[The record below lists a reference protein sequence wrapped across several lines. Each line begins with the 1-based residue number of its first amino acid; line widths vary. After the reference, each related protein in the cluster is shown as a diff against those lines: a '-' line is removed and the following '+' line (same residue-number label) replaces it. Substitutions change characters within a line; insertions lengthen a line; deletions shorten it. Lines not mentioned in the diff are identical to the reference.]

1 MKISCSVLNL
11 ILVLVGLALPVRA
24 ALDEVEVSGLF
35 KEGSDL
41 FKEANE
47 VYAADASQAEDLYEK
62 AALRFERVVREGG
75 IENGKLYYN
84 IGNAYFRAGDLGRSI
99 LNFRKAEQF
108 NPNDPNVQQNL
119 AYARSQRKDELAE
132 KGKTK
137 MMHILLFW
145 HYDFS
150 FEQRFTLF
158 AVCFALLWIAVG
170 VRLFAPRPFLKWII
184 GLAGLASAVL
194 GISLVVE
201 SLAIKNERPGVVL
214 AEAVTARKGDSESYE
229 ASFQEPLHAG
239 AEFVLVEERKNWV
252 QVELP
257 DGRTCWLPS
266 GAVAMV
272 R

>member
-1 MKISCSVLNL
+1 MKIQRSLFT
-11 ILVLVGLALPVRA
+11 IFLVMVALALPALA
-24 ALDEVEVSGLF
+24 ALDELETSGLF

-47 VYAADASQAEDLYEK
+47 AYAADPSKAEELYEK
-62 AALRFERVVREGG
+62 AALRFERVATEGG

-99 LNFRKAEQF
+99 LNYRKAEQF
-108 NPNDPNVQQNL
+108 NPNDSNVQQNL
-119 AYARSQRKDELAE
+119 VYARSQRKDELAE

-137 MMHILLFW
+137 VMRTLMFW

-150 FEQRFTLF
+150 FGQRFALF
-158 AVCFALLWIAVG
+158 AVCFVLLWSAAG
-170 VRLFAPRPFLKWII
+170 VRLFAPRQFLKWII
-184 GLAGLASAVL
+184 GLAGLASVVL
-194 GISLVVE
+194 GVSLLVE

-214 AEAVTARKGDSESYE
+214 AEAITARKGDSESYE

-266 GAVAMV
+266 SAVALV